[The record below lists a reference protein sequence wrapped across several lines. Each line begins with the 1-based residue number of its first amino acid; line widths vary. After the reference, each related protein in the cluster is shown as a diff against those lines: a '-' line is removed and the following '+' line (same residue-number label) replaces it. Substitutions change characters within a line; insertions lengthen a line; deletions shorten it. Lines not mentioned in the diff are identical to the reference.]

1 MENPLDFSKRSR
13 RATLIFV
20 LGFLLIVL
28 IPRVLGLF
36 STPPKLSFT
45 QTDFEKKEFKRKSF
59 TGYRDNYSYSNKMK
73 GFKIPPG
80 KFDPNQYAPSD
91 WMNLGLSQKQADLVV
106 RFGKHGFYS
115 HEDLRK
121 VFVISDRFFDVI
133 KDSLVYP
140 QRPAKAVIKDEDVKY
155 ERIVEVNTASLE
167 ELMTLKGVGEF
178 FAKNIIKTRNALGGF
193 VNKQQLLEVWKFD
206 QEKLD
211 VIKEHIEVNTRNIRQ
226 IDINSATAAE
236 LKSHPYIQWNVAN
249 SIVKMRDQLGGYQKI
264 EDIRRSVL
272 IDESLFLKL
281 KPYLT
286 VNL

>member
-1 MENPLDFSKRSR
+1 MENPLEFSKRSR
-13 RATLIFV
+13 RATLLFV
-20 LGFLLIVL
+20 LCFLIIVL

-36 STPPKLSFT
+36 ASPPKLSFT
-45 QTDFEKKEFKRKSF
+45 QTDFEKKQFSRREYKSD
-59 TGYRDNYSYSNKMK
+59 RNYSFRHKK
-73 GFKIPPG
+73 GFQTPPA

-91 WMNLGLSQKQADLVV
+91 WMNLGLSQKQADLII
-106 RFGKHGFYS
+106 RFGKRGFYS

-140 QRPAKAVIKDEDVKY
+140 ERPARPAVKDEDVQY
-155 ERIVEVNTASLE
+155 ERIVEINTASLE
-167 ELMTLKGVGEF
+167 ELMSLQGIGEF

-193 VNKQQLLEVWKFD
+193 VTKQQLLEVWKFD
-206 QEKLD
+206 TEKLAQ
-211 VIKEHIEVNTRNIRQ
+211 IEEKIEVNPKNIRQ
-226 IDINSATAAE
+226 IDINTATAEE
-236 LKSHPYIQWNVAN
+236 LKVHPYIKWNVAN

-272 IDESLFLKL
+272 IDEALFLKL

-286 VNL
+286 L

>member
-1 MENPLDFSKRSR
+1 MENPLEFSKRSR

-20 LGFLLIVL
+20 LCFLVIVL
-28 IPRVLGLF
+28 IPRVIGLF
-36 STPPKLSFT
+36 GTPPKLSFM

-59 TGYRDNYSYSNKMK
+59 TAYRDNYSSYNKKK
-73 GFKIPPG
+73 GFKTPPSR
-80 KFDPNQYAPSD
+80 FDPNQYAPSD

-106 RFGKHGFYS
+106 RFGKRGFYS

-121 VFVISDRFFDVI
+121 VFVISDRFFEVI

-140 QRPAKAVIKDEDVKY
+140 QRPATGVVNEEDVHY
-155 ERIVEVNTASLE
+155 ERIVEINTASLE
-167 ELMTLKGVGEF
+167 ELMTLKGIGEF

-206 QEKLD
+206 QEKLALIED
-211 VIKEHIEVNTRNIRQ
+211 KIEVNAKHIRQ
-226 IDINSATAAE
+226 IDINSVTAEE
-236 LKSHPYIQWNVAN
+236 LKNHPYIRWNVAN

-272 IDESLFLKL
+272 IDEALFLKL

-286 VNL
+286 VDL